1 MGFNSGFK
9 GLTDEILGRQER
21 VPQEGLAA
29 VSNILVQIVDI
40 LLACNVCGGI
50 AGPII
55 THFN

>member
-1 MGFNSGFK
+1 MP
-9 GLTDEILGRQER
+9 L
-21 VPQEGLAA
+21 EGLAA

-40 LLACNVCGGI
+40 LLACNAGGKGGI